1 MKYMII
7 SIISIIVCPIIMFT
21 GIRLQG
27 KKEEKEMDR
36 KFIIDWM

>member
-27 KKEEKEMDR
+27 KKKKKKWTENL
-36 KFIIDWM
+36 